1 MEIAQITRKHSV
13 RLRTSI
19 RGGFDEKVEQDV
31 RNKDEVVDGI
41 PPTDRWA
48 NRMYEL
54 GVGAV
59 FEVFHRK

>member
-13 RLRTSI
+13 GLRTLICS
-19 RGGFDEKVEQDV
+19 GFDKRVEQDV

-41 PPTDRWA
+41 PPTDGWA
-48 NRMYEL
+48 NRMYES

-59 FEVFHRK
+59 SEVFRRK